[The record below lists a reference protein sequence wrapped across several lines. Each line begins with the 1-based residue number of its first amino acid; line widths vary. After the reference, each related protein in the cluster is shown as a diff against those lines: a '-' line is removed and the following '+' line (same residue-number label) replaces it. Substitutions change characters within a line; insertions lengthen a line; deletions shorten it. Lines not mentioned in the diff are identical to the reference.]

1 MSEIYDQY
9 EYLKK
14 FWIEFYG
21 YLSQNEEID
30 DMIQNLE
37 NQLHQKTRWKL
48 IQLIDRMNLECE
60 KISLESFISGF
71 RVAMGIAR
79 EVSYEAKFLEKG
91 NLSP

>member
-1 MSEIYDQY
+1 MSEIFDQY

-21 YLSQNEEID
+21 YLSPNEEID
-30 DMIQNLE
+30 DMIENLE
-37 NQLHQKTRWKL
+37 NQLHQNTRWEL

-79 EVSYEAKFLEKG
+79 EVSYEAKFLDKD
-91 NLSP
+91 

>member
-21 YLSQNEEID
+21 YLSPNEEID
-30 DMIQNLE
+30 DMIENLE
-37 NQLHQKTRWKL
+37 NQLHQKTRWEL

-79 EVSYEAKFLEKG
+79 EVSYEVKFLDKD
-91 NLSP
+91 

>member
-1 MSEIYDQY
+1 MSEIYNQY

-21 YLSQNEEID
+21 YLSPNEEID
-30 DMIQNLE
+30 DMIENLE
-37 NQLHQKTRWKL
+37 NQLHQNTRWEL

-79 EVSYEAKFLEKG
+79 EVSYEAKFLDKD
-91 NLSP
+91 

>member
-21 YLSQNEEID
+21 YLSPNEEID
-30 DMIQNLE
+30 DMIENLE
-37 NQLHQKTRWKL
+37 NQLHQKKRRKL
-48 IQLIDRMNLECE
+48 IRLIDRMNLECE

-79 EVSYEAKFLEKG
+79 EVSYEAKFLDKD
-91 NLSP
+91 

>member
-1 MSEIYDQY
+1 MSEIYNQY

-21 YLSQNEEID
+21 YLSPNEEID

-37 NQLHQKTRWKL
+37 NQLHQNTRWEL

-79 EVSYEAKFLEKG
+79 EVSYEAKFLDKD
-91 NLSP
+91 

>member
-21 YLSQNEEID
+21 YLSPNEEID
-30 DMIQNLE
+30 DMIENLE
-37 NQLHQKTRWKL
+37 NQLHQNTRWEL

-71 RVAMGIAR
+71 QVAMGIAR
-79 EVSYEAKFLEKG
+79 EVSYEAKFLDKD
-91 NLSP
+91 